1 MMKHAHIIGWGC
13 YLPSRILTNDEIAD
27 IIDTSDDWIYTRT
40 GIRTRHIASPKET
53 TASLAFE
60 AAARAIAVAK
70 LSPVHIDLIIV
81 ATSTPDNMFPATA
94 SIVQSMLGATNAG
107 AFDLSA
113 ACSGFVYG
121 LHMAAQAIA
130 TGSAKN
136 VVVIG
141 AETMSRVLDWEDR
154 GTCILFGDGAGAVVL
169 QGSSIPGGVLS
180 AVMRSDGSGSNLL
193 SLPQVY
199 HNPVPPLGPEFTPNG
214 AHQNVIEMEGR
225 QVFRFATR
233 VVPEVIKEVL
243 TKAGLT
249 LDDVALIVP
258 HQANSRIIESAA
270 KKLGVEP
277 ERFFMNLDRLGN
289 TSAASIP
296 LALCEAVEERHLKPD
311 DNIVLV
317 GFGGGLSWG
326 AVVVKWNVTPPEEQ
340 PYLEQWQRL
349 RYVRARLAARM
360 RRWGRDIGARLGG
373 SPTPEATLR
382 DAERKRLERK
392 QNPPLSPPKGKSEAN
407 DS

>member
-1 MMKHAHIIGWGC
+1 MKYAHITGWGC
-13 YLPSRILTNDEIAD
+13 YLPSRILTNDEIAE

-40 GIRTRHIASPKET
+40 GIHTRHIANPKET
-53 TASLAFE
+53 TASMAFE

-70 LSPVHIDLIIV
+70 LSPFHIDLIIV
-81 ATSTPDNMFPATA
+81 ATSTPDYMFPATA
-94 SIVQSMLGATNAG
+94 SLVQSMLGATNAG

-121 LHMAAQAIA
+121 LNMASQAIA

-136 VVVIG
+136 VLVIG

-169 QGSSIPGGVLS
+169 QGSSVPGGILAS
-180 AVMRSDGSGSNLL
+180 VMHSDGSGSNLL

-199 HNPVPPLGPEFTPNG
+199 HNPIRPLGAEFAPNG
-214 AHQNVIEMEGR
+214 AKHNVIDMEGR

-233 VVPEVIKEVL
+233 VVPEVINEVL
-243 TKAGLT
+243 EKANLT
-249 LDDVALIVP
+249 LDEVALIVP
-258 HQANSRIIESAA
+258 HQANSRIIDSAA

-277 ERFFMNLDRLGN
+277 ERFFMNLDKLGN

-296 LALCEAVEERHLKPD
+296 LALCEAVEQRHLKPD
-311 DNIVLV
+311 DNIVFV
-317 GFGGGLSWG
+317 GFGGGLSWA
-326 AVVVKWNVTPPEEQ
+326 AVAIKWNVTPPPKEQ
-340 PYLEQWQRL
+340 PYLERWQRM
-349 RYVRARLAARM
+349 RYVRARLTAQM
-360 RRWGRDIGARLGG
+360 RRWGREIGARVGG

-382 DAERKRLERK
+382 DAERRRQEQKRQDAASAPR
-392 QNPPLSPPKGKSEAN
+392 PSPEKDE
-407 DS
+407 D